1 MTLLFSLVKGTVV
14 VVVVVVG
21 LRAEEG
27 WSKQR
32 NGDVTGNTTR
42 EADRVV
48 RVKVQQA
55 RRPVPPRVRRRT
67 ARPGPQVGPPCQRR
81 SR

>member
-1 MTLLFSLVKGTVV
+1 MTLLLSLVKGT

-27 WSKQR
+27 RSKQR

-55 RRPVPPRVRRRT
+55 RRPVPP
-67 ARPGPQVGPPCQRR
+67 PGAAADC
-81 SR
+81 

>member
-1 MTLLFSLVKGTVV
+1 MTLLFFLVKGTVV
-14 VVVVVVG
+14 VVVG
-21 LRAEEG
+21 LQAKEG
-27 WSKQR
+27 RNKQR

-48 RVKVQQA
+48 RVQVQQA
-55 RRPVPPRVRRRT
+55 RRPVPPWVRRQT
-67 ARPGPQVGPPCQRR
+67 ARPGPRVGPPCQHR